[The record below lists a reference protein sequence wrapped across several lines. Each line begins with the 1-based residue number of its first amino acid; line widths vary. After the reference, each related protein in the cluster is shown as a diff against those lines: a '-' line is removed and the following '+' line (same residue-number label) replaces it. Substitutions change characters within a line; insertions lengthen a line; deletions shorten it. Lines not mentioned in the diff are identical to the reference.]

1 MENVEM
7 GSEKPQKKASNIKLR
22 AITATVYVLI
32 LLAFFACKLFVW
44 VPYTNFQGKEL
55 TLHIGNLIFDA
66 LILAFAGIGTW
77 EMLQGFKEKLH
88 PSQKAV
94 VMVFAMLNVFIYA
107 VTDFIF
113 ADVLGVQLPA
123 PGFDPEDPGT
133 FATAQGRNYSI
144 HITFMVFIAGVAV
157 LMALL
162 VFAHRQVTLEST
174 GYAMLSYIYPSF
186 FLVVLSVCN
195 HLEKYSELA
204 ILFVFV
210 ISPCADTLA
219 FTFGKLLGKKIPAK
233 MAPSISPNK
242 TMIGGFGGLLGGA
255 VGAVIVF
262 FSCYGITLLDDLGV
276 VAQLGWEI
284 KINEPLEIVFFIALG
299 VLTSAFSQF
308 GDLVESGVKR
318 KLGIKDMG
326 KIMPGHGGILDRIDS
341 SLYAGLIVCLA
352 MVARIMIVG

>member
-1 MENVEM
+1 MEKADM
-7 GSEKPQKKASNIKLR
+7 GSEKPKKKASNLKLR

-44 VPYTNFQGKEL
+44 VPYTNFEGKEL

-66 LILAFAGIGTW
+66 LIVAFAGIGTW
-77 EMLQGFKEKLH
+77 EMLQAFKGHLH
-88 PSQKAV
+88 RSQKTV
-94 VMVFAMLNVFIYA
+94 VMVFAILNIVTYA

-133 FATAQGRNYSI
+133 FANAVGRNYSV
-144 HITFMVFIAGVAV
+144 HITFMMLIAGVAV

-162 VFAHRQVTLEST
+162 VFAHRQVSLEST
-174 GYAMLSYIYPSF
+174 GYALLSYLYPSF
-186 FLVVLSVCN
+186 FLVVLCVCN

-219 FTFGKLLGKKIPAK
+219 FTFGKLFGKKVPAK

-242 TMIGGFGGLLGGA
+242 TMIGGFGGLVGGA
-255 VGAVIVF
+255 VGAVLVF
-262 FSCYGITLLDDLGV
+262 FACYGISFLDDLGI
-276 VAQLGWEI
+276 VAPLGWGLQI
-284 KINEPLEIVFFIALG
+284 EPLELVFFIALG

-352 MVARIMIVG
+352 MVARVMIVG